1 MMNNIG
7 DRITDKNETID
18 DIEGPKVYLY
28 KKINP
33 VRKIN
38 FIIHKP

>member
-33 VRKIN
+33 ERKIN